1 MAIRHQ
7 NRAIMKDWLKTRNF
21 WHQVKGNNVLAA
33 EHVMTFW
40 WKNMKANI
48 FSFGIMH
55 TDESYRLMS
64 GMCIKRKVNRVL
76 FL

>member
-1 MAIRHQ
+1 M
-7 NRAIMKDWLKTRNF
+7 NRKECFSSRARYDILMKEYEDK
-21 WHQVKGNNVLAA
+21 H
-33 EHVMTFW
+33 
-40 WKNMKANI
+40 

-76 FL
+76 FYKMLTFKAHLTH